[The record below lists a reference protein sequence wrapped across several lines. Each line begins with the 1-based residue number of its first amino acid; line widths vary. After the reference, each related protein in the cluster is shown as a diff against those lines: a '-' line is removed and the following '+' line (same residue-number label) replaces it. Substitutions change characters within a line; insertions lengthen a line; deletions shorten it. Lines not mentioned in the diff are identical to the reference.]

1 MERNGFM
8 RLWYFPLLMAAF
20 LLSCKS
26 AKTVNAGTVD
36 DNLSVRSIIKNHY
49 RNQLKFNT
57 LRGRLK
63 IDYNDGYSE
72 QSLGVSL
79 RMKKDK
85 AIWMSAPFGMV
96 KAYITPER
104 VSFYNKLENQYFD
117 GDFSY
122 LSALL
127 GTELDF
133 NKVQNLLLGQ
143 ALLDLREDEYKA
155 IVSGNNYELTPDETR
170 DLFKILFHIEPRHF
184 KIATQQLSQ
193 PQKKR
198 LLNVQYTKYQ
208 EKEER
213 VIPEQIDITAI
224 DTDQRTRIEIVYK
237 NLEFNKP
244 LNFPY
249 KIPEGYDEIV
259 LK

>member
-1 MERNGFM
+1 MKRNSFM
-8 RLWYFPLLMAAF
+8 RLWYFPLLIAAF

-26 AKTVNAGTVD
+26 AGTVVSGTVD

-49 RNQLKFNT
+49 KNQLRFNT
-57 LRGRLK
+57 LSGRLK
-63 IDYNDGYSE
+63 IDYDDGYNA
-72 QSLGVSL
+72 QSLGVTL
-79 RMKKDK
+79 RMKKDR
-85 AIWMSAPFGMV
+85 AIWMSAPFGVV

-143 ALLDLREDEYKA
+143 ALLDLRKDDYTA
-155 IVSGNNYELTPDETR
+155 IVSGNNYELTPGETR
-170 DLFKILFHIEPRHF
+170 QLFKILFQIEPRHF

-193 PQKKR
+193 PDKKR

-208 EKEER
+208 EKQAR
-213 VIPEQIDITAI
+213 VVPEQIDITAI
-224 DTDQRTRIEIVYK
+224 DTDERTKIEIVYK
-237 NLEFNKP
+237 NLEFDRP

-249 KIPEGYDEIV
+249 KIPDGYDEIV
-259 LK
+259 LE

>member
-1 MERNGFM
+1 M

-26 AKTVNAGTVD
+26 TKTVSSGTVD

-49 RNQLKFNT
+49 RNQINFNT

-63 IDYNDGYSE
+63 IDYSDGYSE
-72 QSLGVSL
+72 QSVGVSL
-79 RMKKDK
+79 RMKKDE
-85 AIWMSAPFGMV
+85 AIWMSAPFGV
-96 KAYITPER
+96 LKAYITPDR
-104 VSFYNKLENQYFD
+104 VSFYNKLDNEYFD

-155 IVSGNNYELTPDETR
+155 IVSGNNYELTPEETR
-170 DLFKILFHIEPRHF
+170 DLFKILFQIEPRHY

-193 PQKKR
+193 PLKKR
-198 LLNVQYTKYQ
+198 LLNVKYTRYQ
-208 EKEER
+208 EMEQK

-224 DTDQRTRIEIVYK
+224 DTDQRTQIEIVYK
-237 NLEFNKP
+237 NLEFNKA

-259 LK
+259 LE